1 MEAAVRKKA
10 SNHIVTTMKTL
21 AKLLFLATLSTLSA
35 ISLSA
40 AEPREIWDKHCASC
54 HGKDGKGETKMG
66 KKLEVRDYTDPKV
79 QEAIKDD
86 KAIQA
91 IKDGITEKGK
101 EKMKPFKD
109 KVSDEETKELLKL
122 IRSIKRG

>member
-1 MEAAVRKKA
+1 VEAAVRKKA

-35 ISLSA
+35 ISLNA